1 MNIEIAFLSGLWL
14 ISNISFLYEIYYH
27 GKIRIQLSVYKELQ
41 YINDVRL
48 LLCDRDYL
56 ITENML
62 YIANYNEDIKLS
74 NFKRFIIWPIIRSQR
89 KPPQL

>member
-1 MNIEIAFLSGLWL
+1 MRFITMEKLEYNL
-14 ISNISFLYEIYYH
+14 
-27 GKIRIQLSVYKELQ
+27 VYKELQ

-74 NFKRFIIWPIIRSQR
+74 NFKRFII
-89 KPPQL
+89 